1 MKVGSDLQEKMLC
14 SRYAAC
20 MALNAANFRSASAT
34 LPYMPLL
41 LAWQPALPLT
51 PPSRPPCMHCTSSQ
65 PRFRGESIHQL
76 NYDLTRKLRRTQLA
90 LPHHMNVA
98 MHGHAPPMNLRLA
111 AALPP
116 QPRLPPHPTAQPAS
130 YRTLPA
136 PLSAATPT
144 SPSPSKHCFVC
155 LLSSC
160 YRIVGCVRS
169 NNATCISRISAALS
183 SARAAPQ
190 TRIDTPT
197 FFISQKSWANQK
209 EQDQAW
215 VKDEKD

>member
-41 LAWQPALPLT
+41 PAWQPALLPLT

-116 QPRLPPHPTAQPAS
+116 NCNHGCHPTAQPAS

-144 SPSPSKHCFVC
+144 SPSPSTALYVCSPAATVSSVVFVLTMQHASVVYLPHSPAPEPPPKRESIH
-155 LLSSC
+155 LLF
-160 YRIVGCVRS
+160 
-169 NNATCISRISAALS
+169 L
-183 SARAAPQ
+183 
-190 TRIDTPT
+190 
-197 FFISQKSWANQK
+197 
-209 EQDQAW
+209 
-215 VKDEKD
+215 

>member
-1 MKVGSDLQEKMLC
+1 MKVGSDLQEKWLC

-41 LAWQPALPLT
+41 PAWQPALLPLT
-51 PPSRPPCMHCTSSQ
+51 PPSRLPCMHCTSSQ

-76 NYDLTRKLRRTQLA
+76 NYDLTRNLRRTQLA
-90 LPHHMNVA
+90 LPHHINVA

-116 QPRLPPHPTAQPAS
+116 QLQPRLPPHSTANQLPYPA
-130 YRTLPA
+130 RTFVR
-136 PLSAATPT
+136 SH
-144 SPSPSKHCFVC
+144 SHQSVRKHCFVC

-160 YRIVGCVRS
+160 YRIVGCVRL
-169 NNATCISRISAALS
+169 NNATCISRISAAFS

-197 FFISQKSWANQK
+197 FL
-209 EQDQAW
+209 
-215 VKDEKD
+215 